1 MRSVSS
7 SFEAVSRLKLRVTAA
22 AATHG
27 ATVALLLALACWAS
41 TANSQATAERG
52 KELFLK
58 GATPPCALCH
68 ALANA
73 GAVGAIGPSLDD
85 LKPDAERVAKAV
97 KNGIGQMPAFSTLS
111 EQDVQAIA
119 QYVAGA
125 SGGSK

>member
-1 MRSVSS
+1 MRI
-7 SFEAVSRLKLRVTAA
+7 FQTVTKAA
-22 AATHG
+22 ARI
-27 ATVALLLALACWAS
+27 ALLFAIACSAS
-41 TANSQATAERG
+41 SVQAQSNAERG

-68 ALANA
+68 ALAEA
-73 GAVGAIGPSLDD
+73 GAVGAIGPSLDE

-111 EQDVQAIA
+111 EQDIQAIA
-119 QYVAGA
+119 QYVARA